1 MKIIFRDLD
10 EQHSGK
16 TGSKYSSLLFWVW
29 KFQEFTFLGL
39 QKERFLLFW
48 GAEFLLGLSLLIKR
62 ALLGMVHRGPVPET
76 LLL

>member
-1 MKIIFRDLD
+1 MKIICRDLH
-10 EQHSGK
+10 EQHLGK

-48 GAEFLLGLSLLIKR
+48 GAEILLGLSPLSLLIKR
-62 ALLGMVHRGPVPET
+62 APPGRSPPQTTTSL
-76 LLL
+76 

>member
-1 MKIIFRDLD
+1 MKLICRDLE

-16 TGSKYSSLLFWVW
+16 TGSKCSSLLFWVW

-48 GAEFLLGLSLLIKR
+48 GAEVLLGLSPPWDLD
-62 ALLGMVHRGPVPET
+62 LGLVESSFFQ
-76 LLL
+76 